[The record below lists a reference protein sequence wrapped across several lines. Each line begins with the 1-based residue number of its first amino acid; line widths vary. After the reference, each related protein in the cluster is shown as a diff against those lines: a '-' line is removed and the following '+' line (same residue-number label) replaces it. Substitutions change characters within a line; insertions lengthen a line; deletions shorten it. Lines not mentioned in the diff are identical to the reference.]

1 MNKANNFEMADC
13 PVADCPVADC
23 PVADCPVADCPVAEL
38 DGMALDYAVAIVEGG
53 HSLEFDG
60 ITWAFTLDGK
70 TRVLSQG
77 WGSIG
82 YQPSKEWA
90 QGGPII
96 ERERI
101 KVVSNLAGSWHG
113 QIRHEEKHPAIPY
126 KVLTGWTN
134 AHGPTPLVAAMRCYV
149 VSKLGGSV
157 KIPKGLIEG

>member
-1 MNKANNFEMADC
+1 MNKANSFEVVDC
-13 PVADCPVADC
+13 PVAS
-23 PVADCPVADCPVAEL
+23 L
-38 DGMALDYAVAIVEGG
+38 DGKALDYAVAIVEGG
-53 HSLEFDG
+53 HSLEFDD

-77 WGSIG
+77 WGLIG
-82 YQPSKEWA
+82 YQPSIEWA

-101 KVVSNLAGSWHG
+101 KIASNLGGSWHG
-113 QIRHEEKHPAIPY
+113 QIRHENEHPAIPY

-134 AHGPTPLVAAMRCYV
+134 KHGPTPLVAAMRCYV
-149 VSKLGGSV
+149 ASKLGGSV